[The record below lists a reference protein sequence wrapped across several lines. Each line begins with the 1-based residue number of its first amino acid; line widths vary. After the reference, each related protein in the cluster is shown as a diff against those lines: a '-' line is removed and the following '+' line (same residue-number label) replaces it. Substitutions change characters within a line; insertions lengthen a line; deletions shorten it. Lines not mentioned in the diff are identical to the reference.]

1 MVNAAITL
9 PKGGN
14 FFPFCRRWK
23 LDAVS
28 SPLRN
33 PRISAPFALFSKKA
47 TLSLKAF
54 PAAPLSPFEA
64 ASSLK
69 AAT

>member
-33 PRISAPFALFSKKA
+33 PRISAPFALF
-47 TLSLKAF
+47 
-54 PAAPLSPFEA
+54 
-64 ASSLK
+64 
-69 AAT
+69 